1 MILYVQVFLNL
12 IFMMKSVM
20 NNRKNAEEEEG
31 DSEEDDE
38 VEMEIYEK

>member
-1 MILYVQVFLNL
+1 
-12 IFMMKSVM
+12 MMKSVI
-20 NNRKNAEEEEG
+20 NNRKNAEEEG